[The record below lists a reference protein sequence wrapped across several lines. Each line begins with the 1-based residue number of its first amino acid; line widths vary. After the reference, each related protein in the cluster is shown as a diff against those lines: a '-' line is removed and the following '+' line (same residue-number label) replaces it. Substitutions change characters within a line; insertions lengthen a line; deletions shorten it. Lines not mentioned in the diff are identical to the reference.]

1 MRPLYPL
8 ALATVLILIGL
19 AWVNSTIGAKGLHA
33 TASVV
38 APFDAFRAMSTAKK
52 LPSPQY
58 DLY

>member
-19 AWVNSTIGAKGLHA
+19 AWVNSPIGAKGLHA
-33 TASVV
+33 TASAV

>member
-33 TASVV
+33 TAV